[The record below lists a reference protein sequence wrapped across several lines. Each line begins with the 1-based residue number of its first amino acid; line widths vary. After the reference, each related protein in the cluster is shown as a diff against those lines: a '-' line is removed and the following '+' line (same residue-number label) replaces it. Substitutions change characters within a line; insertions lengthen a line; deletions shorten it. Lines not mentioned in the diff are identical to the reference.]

1 MEDEPTRTE
10 QTVTTRVRSGLQPA
24 IDNRD
29 VVMRTCSCGWKK
41 ATTFRGLRIHQGRT
55 NCQGKRQHDR
65 TASAGQTEED
75 MGQVYT
81 HRTQGLTSE
90 AQSHASV
97 STPSVAEHLVREQ
110 PVAEP
115 TVESVTLQEEIA
127 GAAPHRQEEPAPE
140 RRERIKWPKANSRE
154 EWEKLDD
161 DLCQILDQGLKGDVE
176 MKLNR
181 FGDLVYSYCSERYGT
196 YKKQAKE
203 VAEKQS
209 NRRERE
215 IAVLIRRR
223 RQLRKR
229 WRKASQEEK
238 AGLEVLWKEVRGKLE
253 SLRRAER
260 LRRKRKRKAKERNQF
275 FKNPYKF
282 ARNLLEEKKGGSLQI
297 SKEELELHLQE
308 TYSDP
313 QRNAELGSPG
323 YVPRPTEPE
332 VAFDVS
338 PPKLSEVETA
348 IRKARSA
355 AAPGPNGVS
364 YKLYKMCPKIR
375 RLLWRLFRV
384 AWKKGCIPRAWRRA
398 GGVFIPKEKEST
410 NIKQFRNISLLN
422 VEGKLFFSILAKR
435 MIAYLLANSYID
447 TEVQKAGV
455 PGFPGCIE
463 HASTIWQQ
471 IQLARRNKEDL
482 HIVWLDLT
490 NAYGSVPHS
499 VIHYA
504 LNFFWIPT
512 TVRIMIQ
519 NYFQD
524 FRICVATNQFTT
536 EWQQLEKGIAMG
548 CTISPLLF
556 VLGFEIFL
564 IGARQVAGGIK
575 LPSGQR
581 LPPLR
586 AFMDDVTSILR
597 TAPCTRRVLLRLE
610 ELTRWARMS
619 FKPSKSRSLSLRK
632 GKVSNQ
638 VFSVSNQNIPTI
650 QQEPVKSLGRLYTSD
665 IDDAKR
671 SQELRKQAVEGLE
684 AIDRC
689 ELPGKLK
696 VWCLQSVLLPRLKWP
711 MKMYEIPLTTADQ
724 IEAKTNS
731 FIRKWLGVP
740 RCLSRIALAGRN
752 MLTLPIN
759 SVTEEYKLDKVR
771 MTLELMW
778 SKDNAVKAAYRR
790 QKTGRKW
797 NPEEVINQAISRL
810 KHRDIVGAVQRG
822 RTGLGW
828 GERTQR
834 WERATQTERKQL
846 VVEEVKRME
855 EEGRKVC
862 AVSQKQQGAWVNW
875 EDCLDR
881 KLTWNDV
888 WKIPDCRLSFLIR
901 AVYDVLPCPRNLS
914 RWYSREEACQL
925 CGTPKAN
932 LKHTLSAC
940 TTSLQQGRFTWR
952 HNKALRVLA
961 AALEVRRRKAGSR
974 EETQKQTFI
983 PFVKEGQ
990 RATQGVRRSCE
1001 GLMRKGEWEM
1011 AVDLDKRL
1019 VFPRNICETTLR
1031 PDIVLWSS
1039 VQKTVLVIEL
1049 TIPWE
1054 ENIQAAYE
1062 RKKLKYQELVQ
1073 QCAENGW
1080 RSLLYPV
1087 EVGCRGFVG
1096 TSLTRLC
1103 RDLSIG
1109 QKQLVKQMAEEVE
1122 RCSFWLWLRRKDCHW
1137 KTKE

>member
-1 MEDEPTRTE
+1 MSTGMRNVHRYFSDPHLCPHSWNPEDLPAQMRINNDLSE
-10 QTVTTRVRSGLQPA
+10 QIGFDIR
-24 IDNRD
+24 
-29 VVMRTCSCGWKK
+29 M
-41 ATTFRGLRIHQGRT
+41 ATT
-55 NCQGKRQHDR
+55 C
-65 TASAGQTEED
+65 
-75 MGQVYT
+75 
-81 HRTQGLTSE
+81 
-90 AQSHASV
+90 
-97 STPSVAEHLVREQ
+97 
-110 PVAEP
+110 
-115 TVESVTLQEEIA
+115 IA
-127 GAAPHRQEEPAPE
+127 
-140 RRERIKWPKANSRE
+140 
-154 EWEKLDD
+154 
-161 DLCQILDQGLKGDVE
+161 
-176 MKLNR
+176 
-181 FGDLVYSYCSERYGT
+181 
-196 YKKQAKE
+196 
-203 VAEKQS
+203 
-209 NRRERE
+209 
-215 IAVLIRRR
+215 
-223 RQLRKR
+223 
-229 WRKASQEEK
+229 
-238 AGLEVLWKEVRGKLE
+238 
-253 SLRRAER
+253 
-260 LRRKRKRKAKERNQF
+260 KAKRIQDALNERDQ
-275 FKNPYKF
+275 
-282 ARNLLEEKKGGSLQI
+282 
-297 SKEELELHLQE
+297 
-308 TYSDP
+308 
-313 QRNAELGSPG
+313 
-323 YVPRPTEPE
+323 
-332 VAFDVS
+332 
-338 PPKLSEVETA
+338 
-348 IRKARSA
+348 
-355 AAPGPNGVS
+355 
-364 YKLYKMCPKIR
+364 C
-375 RLLWRLFRV
+375 
-384 AWKKGCIPRAWRRA
+384 
-398 GGVFIPKEKEST
+398 
-410 NIKQFRNISLLN
+410 
-422 VEGKLFFSILAKR
+422 KR
-435 MIAYLLANSYID
+435 M
-447 TEVQKAGV
+447 
-455 PGFPGCIE
+455 
-463 HASTIWQQ
+463 
-471 IQLARRNKEDL
+471 R
-482 HIVWLDLT
+482 
-490 NAYGSVPHS
+490 
-499 VIHYA
+499 
-504 LNFFWIPT
+504 
-512 TVRIMIQ
+512 
-519 NYFQD
+519 
-524 FRICVATNQFTT
+524 
-536 EWQQLEKGIAMG
+536 
-548 CTISPLLF
+548 
-556 VLGFEIFL
+556 
-564 IGARQVAGGIK
+564 
-575 LPSGQR
+575 
-581 LPPLR
+581 
-586 AFMDDVTSILR
+586 
-597 TAPCTRRVLLRLE
+597 
-610 ELTRWARMS
+610 
-619 FKPSKSRSLSLRK
+619 
-632 GKVSNQ
+632 
-638 VFSVSNQNIPTI
+638 
-650 QQEPVKSLGRLYTSD
+650 EPVKSLGRLYTSD
-665 IDDAKR
+665 IDEAKR

-711 MKMYEIPLTTADQ
+711 MKIYEIPLTTADQ

-797 NPEEVINQAISRL
+797 NPEEAINQAISRL

-914 RWYSREEACQL
+914 RVDSPGVTTKPSGSWQQ
-925 CGTPKAN
+925 P
-932 LKHTLSAC
+932 LKS
-940 TTSLQQGRFTWR
+940 
-952 HNKALRVLA
+952 
-961 AALEVRRRKAGSR
+961 EGSS

-1087 EVGCRGFVG
+1087 EKEGLPLENQGVVVKMALQRSRVE
-1096 TSLTRLC
+1096 TSAL
-1103 RDLSIG
+1103 LSPH
-1109 QKQLVKQMAEEVE
+1109 LEAV
-1122 RCSFWLWLRRKDCHW
+1122 SD
-1137 KTKE
+1137 